1 MRVPFDWLK
10 EFTPVSAAAAD
21 VADSLTMRGLEVEAV
36 EQTIPRFSEVYV
48 GRILEVETIPAAEKL
63 SLCRVQVGTDVLPI
77 VCGAPNVARGH
88 TVAVAVPG
96 GRLADNSVIGK
107 RRLAGVDSSGML
119 CSEKELGL
127 SDDHSGI
134 FVLPEGLKTGEPL
147 DRALG
152 IADYVL
158 DVNVPPNRGDCQ
170 SILGIA
176 REVAGIYGLGVTLP
190 SFTLNETDAIDDL
203 IRLFVAD
210 KSAAPR
216 YVLRMVRGISIV
228 PAPFWMRNRITKAGM
243 RPINAIVDVTNYVML
258 ELGQPLHAF
267 DYARIGSKRIEVR
280 VAQEKSVFRT
290 LDGQDRALVEGD
302 ILICDGSGPVALA
315 GVMGGENSEISE
327 ATKDVAL
334 ESAFFNP
341 LLIRRT
347 ARRLD
352 LRSEASSRFEKGID
366 IETVDYA
373 ARRAVELMQRTAGG
387 VVLAGNLEVYEK
399 QKPAT
404 IRLSLKRTSEL
415 IGTPLSRE
423 EVVDGLASIGIKL
436 EGGHPVEDRR
446 GDTPVK
452 TGGGTPLSR
461 LEGGHPSE
469 RQGARGV
476 SPQPYHERS
485 VPPTL
490 PREECPPN
498 LTTRGVSPHDAETL
512 CFSVPSFR
520 HDLNEYVDLIEEVA
534 RIAGYDA
541 VPASAPVS
549 PLLPV
554 SRGKRD
560 TDIDAA
566 KTYLAAA
573 GFFEVIN
580 YGFFGVKDI
589 ENFQLLPPDERTSFV
604 PILNPISKELGVMR
618 TFLAARLLENIAY
631 NANRGTKNLRIFEV
645 GKVFFRSDGSVLPR
659 ESMHLACAISG
670 KEREYFWRDTVKEF
684 DFFDLKGVLEGLF
697 ERFNLRLRVEKAES
711 PFLESTEG
719 ADLFA
724 NDRKVGWIGALRDSV
739 RAAYNTDEKVWC
751 CELDLDVLGRSGTRE
766 RVYGPIPR
774 YPAVVRDFSFYVPD
788 QVPAADLVERIAEVS
803 PLIVSVG
810 VFDTFKKEVR
820 SISFRV
826 VFQSYEDTLTDEN
839 VNGLQQIIIDRLTIM
854 REGIKLRT

>member
-1 MRVPFDWLK
+1 MRVPFNWLK
-10 EFTPVSAAAAD
+10 EFTPVSAAASD

-36 EQTIPRFSEVYV
+36 EQIIPRFSEVYV
-48 GRILEVETIPAAEKL
+48 GRVLEVETIRLAEKL
-63 SLCRVQVGTDVLPI
+63 SLCRVDVGTDILPI
-77 VCGAPNVARGH
+77 VCGAPNVARGR

-96 GRLADNSVIGK
+96 GRLADNSVIEKK
-107 RRLAGVDSSGML
+107 RLVGVDSYGML

-134 FVLPEGLKTGEPL
+134 FVLPDDLKTGEPL

-152 IADYVL
+152 IADSVL

-176 REVAGIYGLGVTLP
+176 REVAGIYGLDVTLP
-190 SFTLNETDAIDDL
+190 SFTLNETDAIDGL
-203 IRLFVAD
+203 IRLSVAD
-210 KSAAPR
+210 TEACPR

-267 DYARIGSKRIEVR
+267 DYARIGGTRIEVR
-280 VAQEKSVFRT
+280 VADEKSVFRT
-290 LDGQDRALVEGD
+290 LDGQDRALVKGD

-315 GVMGGENSEISE
+315 GVMGGENSEISA

-341 LLIRRT
+341 LLIRQT

-352 LRSEASSRFEKGID
+352 LRSEASARFEKGID
-366 IETVDYA
+366 IENVDYA
-373 ARRAVELMQRTAGG
+373 ARRAVELMQRTSGG
-387 VVLAGNLEVYEK
+387 VVLAGSLEVYEK

-404 IRLSLKRTSEL
+404 IRLSLQRTRDL

-436 EGGHPVEDRR
+436 EGGHP
-446 GDTPVK
+446 
-452 TGGGTPLSR
+452 
-461 LEGGHPSE
+461 SE
-469 RQGARGV
+469 RQEARGV
-476 SPQPYHERS
+476 SPQPLS
-485 VPPTL
+485 
-490 PREECPPN
+490 
-498 LTTRGVSPHDAETL
+498 SDAETL

-520 HDLNEYVDLIEEVA
+520 HDLKEYVDLIEEVA

-589 ENFQLLPPDERTSFV
+589 ENFRLQAPDERTSFV

-631 NANRGTKNLRIFEV
+631 NGNRGTKNLRIFEV
-645 GKVFFRSDGSVLPR
+645 GKVFFRSDGAVLPR

-697 ERFNLRLRVEKAES
+697 ERFNLQLRVEKAES

-724 NDRKVGWIGALRDSV
+724 NDRKVGWIGALRESV

-751 CELDLDVLGRSGTRE
+751 SELDLDVLGRSGTRE
-766 RVYGPIPR
+766 RAYRPIPR

-788 QVPAADLVERIAEVS
+788 QVPVADLVEGIAEVS

-839 VNGLQQIIIDRLTIM
+839 VNGLQQIIIDRLAL

>member
-1 MRVPFDWLK
+1 MRVPFNWLK
-10 EFTPVSAAAAD
+10 EFTPVSAAASD

-36 EQTIPRFSEVYV
+36 EQIIPRFSEVYV
-48 GRILEVETIPAAEKL
+48 GRVLEVETIRLAEKL
-63 SLCRVQVGTDVLPI
+63 SLCRVDVGTDILPI
-77 VCGAPNVARGH
+77 VCGAPNVARGR

-96 GRLADNSVIGK
+96 GRLADNSVIEKK
-107 RRLAGVDSSGML
+107 RLVGVDSYGML

-134 FVLPEGLKTGEPL
+134 FVLPDDLKTGEPL

-176 REVAGIYGLGVTLP
+176 REVAGIYGLDVTLP
-190 SFTLNETDAIDDL
+190 SFTLNETDAIDGL
-203 IRLFVAD
+203 IRLSVAD
-210 KSAAPR
+210 TEACPR

-267 DYARIGSKRIEVR
+267 DYARIGGTRIEVR
-280 VAQEKSVFRT
+280 VADEKSVFRT
-290 LDGQDRALVEGD
+290 LDGQDRALVKGD

-315 GVMGGENSEISE
+315 GVMGGENSEISA

-341 LLIRRT
+341 LLIRQT

-352 LRSEASSRFEKGID
+352 LRSEASARFEKGID
-366 IETVDYA
+366 IENVDYA
-373 ARRAVELMQRTAGG
+373 ARRAVELMQRTSGG
-387 VVLAGNLEVYEK
+387 VVLAGSLEVYEK

-404 IRLSLKRTSEL
+404 IRLSLQRTRDL

-436 EGGHPVEDRR
+436 EGGHP
-446 GDTPVK
+446 
-452 TGGGTPLSR
+452 
-461 LEGGHPSE
+461 SE
-469 RQGARGV
+469 RQEARGV
-476 SPQPYHERS
+476 SPQPLS
-485 VPPTL
+485 
-490 PREECPPN
+490 
-498 LTTRGVSPHDAETL
+498 SDAETL

-520 HDLNEYVDLIEEVA
+520 HDLKEYVDLIEEVA

-589 ENFQLLPPDERTSFV
+589 ENFRLQAPDERTSFV

-631 NANRGTKNLRIFEV
+631 NGNRGTKNLRIFEV
-645 GKVFFRSDGSVLPR
+645 GKVFFRSDGAVLPR

-697 ERFNLRLRVEKAES
+697 ERFNLQLRVEKAES

-739 RAAYNTDEKVWC
+739 KAAYNASEKVWC
-751 CELDLDVLGRSGTRE
+751 SELDLDALGRCGTYE
-766 RVYGPIPR
+766 RTYRPIPR

-788 QVPAADLVERIAEVS
+788 QVPVADLVEGIAEVS

-826 VFQSYEDTLTDEN
+826 VFQSYEDTLTDGN
-839 VNGLQQIIIDRLTIM
+839 VNGLQQIIIDRLTM
-854 REGIKLRT
+854 KEGIKLRT

>member
-1 MRVPFDWLK
+1 MRVPFNWLK
-10 EFTPVSAAAAD
+10 EFTPVSASASD
-21 VADSLTMRGLEVEAV
+21 VADSLTMRGFEVEAV

-48 GRILEVETIPAAEKL
+48 GRVLEVETIPATEKL
-63 SLCRVQVGTDVLPI
+63 SLCRVEVGTGVLPI
-77 VCGAPNVARGH
+77 VCGASNVARGH

-107 RRLAGVDSSGML
+107 KRLAGVDSSGML

-134 FVLPEGLKTGEPL
+134 FVLPDELKTGEPL

-176 REVAGIYGLGVTLP
+176 REVAGIYGLSVTLP

-203 IRLFVAD
+203 IRLTVAD
-210 KSAAPR
+210 RSAAPR

-267 DYARIGSKRIEVR
+267 DYAHIGGKRIEVK

-290 LDGQDRALVEGD
+290 LDGQDRALVKGD

-315 GVMGGENSEISE
+315 GVMGGENSEIST

-366 IETVDYA
+366 IENVDYA

-387 VVLAGNLEVYEK
+387 VVLAGSLEVYEK

-404 IRLSLKRTSEL
+404 IRLSLKRTREL
-415 IGTPLSRE
+415 IGMPLSRE
-423 EVVDGLASIGIKL
+423 EVVDSLASIGI
-436 EGGHPVEDRR
+436 
-446 GDTPVK
+446 
-452 TGGGTPLSR
+452 
-461 LEGGHPSE
+461 
-469 RQGARGV
+469 
-476 SPQPYHERS
+476 
-485 VPPTL
+485 
-490 PREECPPN
+490 RE
-498 LTTRGVSPHDAETL
+498 TMSDAETL

-589 ENFQLLPPDERTSFV
+589 ENFLLQAPDERTSFV
-604 PILNPISKELGVMR
+604 PILNPISKELGIMR

-631 NANRGTKNLRIFEV
+631 NGNRGTKNLRIFEV
-645 GKVFFRSDGSVLPR
+645 GKVFFRTDGSVLPR

-670 KEREYFWRDTVKEF
+670 KEREYFWRDMVKEF

-697 ERFNLRLRVEKAES
+697 ERFNLQLRVEKAES

-751 CELDLDVLGRSGTRE
+751 AELDLDVLGQSGTRE

-788 QVPAADLVERIAEVS
+788 QVPAADLVEKITEVS

-826 VFQSYEDTLTDEN
+826 VFQSYEDTLTDES
-839 VNGLQQIIIDRLTIM
+839 VNGLQQIIIDRLTM

>member
-1 MRVPFDWLK
+1 MRVPFNWLK
-10 EFTPVSAAAAD
+10 EFTPVSAAASD

-36 EQTIPRFSEVYV
+36 EQTIPRFSGVYV
-48 GRILEVETIPAAEKL
+48 GRVLEVETIRLAKKL
-63 SLCRVQVGTDVLPI
+63 SLCRVEVGTDVLPI

-96 GRLADNSVIGK
+96 GRLADNSVIEK
-107 RRLAGVDSSGML
+107 KRLAGVDSSGML

-134 FVLPEGLKTGEPL
+134 FVLPDELKTGEPL
-147 DRALG
+147 EAALG

-176 REVAGIYGLGVTLP
+176 REVASIYGLGVTLP
-190 SFTLNETDAIDDL
+190 SFTLNETDSIDNL
-203 IRLFVAD
+203 IRLTVD
-210 KSAAPR
+210 DRSAAPR

-267 DYARIGSKRIEVR
+267 DYARIGGKRIEVK

-290 LDGQDRALVEGD
+290 LDGQDRALVKGD
-302 ILICDGSGPVALA
+302 MLICDGSGPVALA
-315 GVMGGENSEISE
+315 GVMGGENSEISA

-387 VVLAGNLEVYEK
+387 VVLAGSLEVYEK
-399 QKPAT
+399 QTPAT
-404 IRLSLKRTSEL
+404 IRLSLKRTREL

-423 EVVDGLASIGIKL
+423 EVVDGLASIGI
-436 EGGHPVEDRR
+436 
-446 GDTPVK
+446 
-452 TGGGTPLSR
+452 
-461 LEGGHPSE
+461 
-469 RQGARGV
+469 
-476 SPQPYHERS
+476 
-485 VPPTL
+485 
-490 PREECPPN
+490 RE
-498 LTTRGVSPHDAETL
+498 TMSDAETL

-631 NANRGTKNLRIFEV
+631 NGNRGTKNLRIFEV
-645 GKVFFRSDGSVLPR
+645 GKVFFRADGSLLPR
-659 ESMHLACAISG
+659 ESIHLACAISG

-697 ERFNLRLRVEKAES
+697 ERFNLRLRVEKTES

-751 CELDLDVLGRSGTRE
+751 SELDLDVLGRSGTRE

-788 QVPAADLVERIAEVS
+788 QIPAADLVERIAEVS

-839 VNGLQQIIIDRLTIM
+839 VNGLQQIIIDRLTM
-854 REGIKLRT
+854 RKGIKLRT

>member
-1 MRVPFDWLK
+1 MRVPFNWLK
-10 EFTPVSAAAAD
+10 EFTPVSAAASD

-36 EQTIPRFSEVYV
+36 EQIIPRFSEVYV
-48 GRILEVETIPAAEKL
+48 GRVLEVETIRLAEKL
-63 SLCRVQVGTDVLPI
+63 SLCRVDVGTDILPI
-77 VCGAPNVARGH
+77 VCGAPNVARGR

-96 GRLADNSVIGK
+96 GRLADNSVIEKK
-107 RRLAGVDSSGML
+107 RLVGVDSYGML

-134 FVLPEGLKTGEPL
+134 FVLPDELKTGEPL
-147 DRALG
+147 EAALG

-176 REVAGIYGLGVTLP
+176 REVAGIYGLDVTLP
-190 SFTLNETDAIDDL
+190 SFTLNETDAIDGL
-203 IRLFVAD
+203 IRLSVAD
-210 KSAAPR
+210 TEACPR

-267 DYARIGSKRIEVR
+267 DYARIGGTRIEVR
-280 VAQEKSVFRT
+280 VADEKSVFRT
-290 LDGQDRALVEGD
+290 LDGQDRALVKGD

-315 GVMGGENSEISE
+315 GVMGGENSEISA

-341 LLIRRT
+341 LLIRQT

-352 LRSEASSRFEKGID
+352 LRSEASARFEKGID
-366 IETVDYA
+366 IENVDYA
-373 ARRAVELMQRTAGG
+373 ARRAVELMQRTSGG
-387 VVLAGNLEVYEK
+387 VVLAGSLEVYEK

-404 IRLSLKRTSEL
+404 IRLSLQRTRDL

-436 EGGHPVEDRR
+436 EGGHP
-446 GDTPVK
+446 
-452 TGGGTPLSR
+452 
-461 LEGGHPSE
+461 SE
-469 RQGARGV
+469 RQEARGV
-476 SPQPYHERS
+476 SPQPLS
-485 VPPTL
+485 
-490 PREECPPN
+490 
-498 LTTRGVSPHDAETL
+498 SDAETL

-520 HDLNEYVDLIEEVA
+520 HDLKEYVDLIEEVA

-589 ENFQLLPPDERTSFV
+589 ENFRLQAPDERTSFV

-631 NANRGTKNLRIFEV
+631 NGNRGTKNLRIFEV
-645 GKVFFRSDGSVLPR
+645 GKVFFRSDGAVLPR

-697 ERFNLRLRVEKAES
+697 ERFNLQLRVEKAES

-724 NDRKVGWIGALRDSV
+724 NDRKVGWIGALRESV

-751 CELDLDVLGRSGTRE
+751 SELDLDVLGRSGTRE
-766 RVYGPIPR
+766 RAYRPIPR

-788 QVPAADLVERIAEVS
+788 QVPVADLVEGIAEVS

-826 VFQSYEDTLTDEN
+826 VFQSYEDTLTDGN
-839 VNGLQQIIIDRLTIM
+839 VNGLQQIIIDRLTM
-854 REGIKLRT
+854 KEGIKLRT

>member
-1 MRVPFDWLK
+1 MKVPFDWLK
-10 EFTPVSAAAAD
+10 EFTPVSAAASD
-21 VADSLTMRGLEVEAV
+21 VAESLTMRGLEVEAV
-36 EQTIPRFSEVYV
+36 EQTIPGFSEVYV
-48 GRILEVETIPAAEKL
+48 GRIIEVETIPRTEKL
-63 SLCRVQVGTDVLPI
+63 SLCRVDVGAGVFLPI
-77 VCGAPNVARGH
+77 VCGAPNVARGS

-96 GRLADNSVIGK
+96 GRLADNSVIEKK
-107 RRLAGVDSSGML
+107 RIAGVESSGML

-134 FVLPEGLKTGEPL
+134 FVLPDELRTGEPL
-147 DRALG
+147 GAALG

-203 IRLFVAD
+203 IRLTVAD
-210 KSAAPR
+210 TEACPR

-267 DYARIGSKRIEVR
+267 DYARIGSRRIDVR
-280 VAQEKSVFRT
+280 VADEKSAFRT
-290 LDGQDRALVEGD
+290 LDGQDRALVKGD

-315 GVMGGENSEISE
+315 GVMGGENSEISA

-352 LRSEASSRFEKGID
+352 LRSEASARFEKGID
-366 IETVDYA
+366 IENVDFA

-387 VVLAGNLEVYEK
+387 VVLAGSLEVYEK

-404 IRLSLKRTSEL
+404 IRLSLKRAGAL

-423 EVVDGLASIGIKL
+423 KVVGGLASIGIKIGSGTHL
-436 EGGHPVEDRR
+436 QKQKNVPAIDKGW
-446 GDTPVK
+446 GDTP
-452 TGGGTPLSR
+452 PNANR
-461 LEGGHPSE
+461 
-469 RQGARGV
+469 
-476 SPQPYHERS
+476 
-485 VPPTL
+485 
-490 PREECPPN
+490 REECCPSNLDGVPPQP
-498 LTTRGVSPHDAETL
+498 LPSDAETL
-512 CFSVPSFR
+512 CFAVPSFR

-534 RIAGYDA
+534 RITGYDA

-560 TDIDAA
+560 ADIDAA
-566 KTYLAAA
+566 KSYLAAN

-580 YGFFGVKDI
+580 YGFFGVRDI
-589 ENFQLLPPDERTSFV
+589 ESFLLQAPDERASFV

-618 TFLAARLLENIAY
+618 TFLAARLLENVAY
-631 NANRGTKNLRIFEV
+631 NSNRGTKNLRIFEV
-645 GKVFFRSDGSVLPR
+645 GKVFFRSDESALPR

-670 KEREYFWRDTVKEF
+670 KEREYFWRDKVKEF

-711 PFLESTEG
+711 PFLESAES

-724 NDRKVGWIGALRDSV
+724 NDKKVGWIGLLRDSV

-751 CELDLDVLGRSGTRE
+751 AELDLDVLGRSGTRE

-788 QVPAADLVERIAEVS
+788 EVPVADLVQKIAEVS

-810 VFDTFKKEVR
+810 VFDTFKKEAR

-839 VNGLQQIIIDRLTIM
+839 VNGMQQIIIDRLTM
-854 REGIKLRT
+854 SQGIKLRT

>member
-1 MRVPFDWLK
+1 MRVPFNWLK
-10 EFTPVSAAAAD
+10 EFTPVSAAASD

-36 EQTIPRFSEVYV
+36 EQIIPRFSEVYV
-48 GRILEVETIPAAEKL
+48 GRVLEVETIRLAEKL
-63 SLCRVQVGTDVLPI
+63 SLCRVDVGTDILPI
-77 VCGAPNVARGH
+77 VCGAPNVARGR

-96 GRLADNSVIGK
+96 GRLADNSVIEKK
-107 RRLAGVDSSGML
+107 RLVGVDSYGML

-134 FVLPEGLKTGEPL
+134 FVLPDDLKTGEPL

-176 REVAGIYGLGVTLP
+176 REVAGIYGLDVTLP
-190 SFTLNETDAIDDL
+190 SFTLNETDAIDGL
-203 IRLFVAD
+203 IRLSVAD
-210 KSAAPR
+210 TEACPR

-267 DYARIGSKRIEVR
+267 DYARIGGTRIEVR
-280 VAQEKSVFRT
+280 VADEKSVFRT
-290 LDGQDRALVEGD
+290 LDGQDRALVKGD

-315 GVMGGENSEISE
+315 GVMGGENSEISA

-341 LLIRRT
+341 LLIRQT

-352 LRSEASSRFEKGID
+352 LRSEASARFEKGID
-366 IETVDYA
+366 IENVDYA
-373 ARRAVELMQRTAGG
+373 ARRAVELMQRTSGG
-387 VVLAGNLEVYEK
+387 VVLAGSLEVYEK

-404 IRLSLKRTSEL
+404 IRLSLQRTRDL

-436 EGGHPVEDRR
+436 EGGHP
-446 GDTPVK
+446 
-452 TGGGTPLSR
+452 
-461 LEGGHPSE
+461 SE
-469 RQGARGV
+469 RQEARGV
-476 SPQPYHERS
+476 SPQPLS
-485 VPPTL
+485 
-490 PREECPPN
+490 
-498 LTTRGVSPHDAETL
+498 SDAETL

-520 HDLNEYVDLIEEVA
+520 HDLKEYVDLIEEVA

-589 ENFQLLPPDERTSFV
+589 ENFRLQAPDERTSFV

-631 NANRGTKNLRIFEV
+631 NGNRGTKNLRIFEV
-645 GKVFFRSDGSVLPR
+645 GKVFFRSDGAVLPR

-697 ERFNLRLRVEKAES
+697 ERFNLQLRVEKAES

-724 NDRKVGWIGALRDSV
+724 NDRKVGWIGALRESV

-751 CELDLDVLGRSGTRE
+751 SELDLDVLGRSGTRE
-766 RVYGPIPR
+766 RAYRPIPR

-788 QVPAADLVERIAEVS
+788 QVPVADLVEGIAEVS

-826 VFQSYEDTLTDEN
+826 VFQSYEDTLTDGN
-839 VNGLQQIIIDRLTIM
+839 VNGLQQIIIDRLTM
-854 REGIKLRT
+854 KEGIKLRT

>member
-1 MRVPFDWLK
+1 MRVPFNWLK
-10 EFTPVSAAAAD
+10 EFTPVSAAASD

-36 EQTIPRFSEVYV
+36 EQIIPRFSEVYV
-48 GRILEVETIPAAEKL
+48 GRVLEVETIRLAEKL
-63 SLCRVQVGTDVLPI
+63 SLCRVDVGTDILPI
-77 VCGAPNVARGH
+77 VCGAPNVARGR

-96 GRLADNSVIGK
+96 GRLADNSVIEKK
-107 RRLAGVDSSGML
+107 RLVGVDSYGML

-134 FVLPEGLKTGEPL
+134 FVLPDDLKTGEPL

-176 REVAGIYGLGVTLP
+176 REVAGIYGLDVTLP
-190 SFTLNETDAIDDL
+190 SFTLNETDAIDGL
-203 IRLFVAD
+203 IRLSVAD
-210 KSAAPR
+210 TEACPR

-267 DYARIGSKRIEVR
+267 DYARIGGTRIEVR
-280 VAQEKSVFRT
+280 VADEKSVFRT
-290 LDGQDRALVEGD
+290 LDGQDRALVKGD

-315 GVMGGENSEISE
+315 GVMGGENSEISA

-341 LLIRRT
+341 LLIRQT

-352 LRSEASSRFEKGID
+352 LRSEASARFEKGID
-366 IETVDYA
+366 IENVDYA
-373 ARRAVELMQRTAGG
+373 ARRAVELMQRTSGG
-387 VVLAGNLEVYEK
+387 VVLAGSLEVYEK

-404 IRLSLKRTSEL
+404 IRLSLQRTRDL

-436 EGGHPVEDRR
+436 EGGHP
-446 GDTPVK
+446 
-452 TGGGTPLSR
+452 
-461 LEGGHPSE
+461 SE
-469 RQGARGV
+469 RQEARGV
-476 SPQPYHERS
+476 SPQPLS
-485 VPPTL
+485 
-490 PREECPPN
+490 
-498 LTTRGVSPHDAETL
+498 SDAETL

-520 HDLNEYVDLIEEVA
+520 HDLKEYVDLIEEVA

-573 GFFEVIN
+573 GFFEIIN

-589 ENFQLLPPDERTSFV
+589 ENFRLQAPDERTSFV

-631 NANRGTKNLRIFEV
+631 NGNRGTKNLRIFEV
-645 GKVFFRSDGSVLPR
+645 GKVFFRSDGAVLPR

-697 ERFNLRLRVEKAES
+697 ERFNLQLRVEKAES

-724 NDRKVGWIGALRDSV
+724 NDRKVGWIGALRESV

-751 CELDLDVLGRSGTRE
+751 SELDLDVLGRSGTRE
-766 RVYGPIPR
+766 RAYRPIPR

-788 QVPAADLVERIAEVS
+788 QVPVADLVEGIAEVS

-826 VFQSYEDTLTDEN
+826 VFQSYEDTLTDGN
-839 VNGLQQIIIDRLTIM
+839 VNGLQQIIIDRLTM
-854 REGIKLRT
+854 KEGIKLRT

>member
-1 MRVPFDWLK
+1 MRVPFNWLK
-10 EFTPVSAAAAD
+10 EFTPVSAAASD

-36 EQTIPRFSEVYV
+36 EQTIPRFSGVYV
-48 GRILEVETIPAAEKL
+48 GRVLEVETIRLAKKL
-63 SLCRVQVGTDVLPI
+63 SLCRVEVGTDVLPI
-77 VCGAPNVARGH
+77 VCGAPNVARGQ

-96 GRLADNSVIGK
+96 GRLADNSVIEK
-107 RRLAGVDSSGML
+107 KRLAGVDSSGML

-134 FVLPEGLKTGEPL
+134 FVLPDELKTGEPL
-147 DRALG
+147 EAALG

-176 REVAGIYGLGVTLP
+176 REVASIYGLGVTLP
-190 SFTLNETDAIDDL
+190 SFTLNETDSIDNL
-203 IRLFVAD
+203 IRLTVD
-210 KSAAPR
+210 DRSAAPR

-267 DYARIGSKRIEVR
+267 DYARIGGKRIEVK

-290 LDGQDRALVEGD
+290 LDGQDRALVKGD

-315 GVMGGENSEISE
+315 GVMGGENSEISA

-387 VVLAGNLEVYEK
+387 VVLAGSLEVYEK
-399 QKPAT
+399 HTPAT
-404 IRLSLKRTSEL
+404 IRLSLKRTREL
-415 IGTPLSRE
+415 IGAPLSRE
-423 EVVDGLASIGIKL
+423 EVVDGLASIGI
-436 EGGHPVEDRR
+436 
-446 GDTPVK
+446 
-452 TGGGTPLSR
+452 
-461 LEGGHPSE
+461 
-469 RQGARGV
+469 
-476 SPQPYHERS
+476 
-485 VPPTL
+485 
-490 PREECPPN
+490 RE
-498 LTTRGVSPHDAETL
+498 TMSDAETL

-589 ENFQLLPPDERTSFV
+589 ENFLLQAPDERTSFV

-631 NANRGTKNLRIFEV
+631 NGNRGTKNLRIFEV
-645 GKVFFRSDGSVLPR
+645 GKVFFRTDGSLLPR
-659 ESMHLACAISG
+659 ESIHLACAISG

-697 ERFNLRLRVEKAES
+697 ERFNLQLRVEKTES

-751 CELDLDVLGRSGTRE
+751 SELDLDVLGQSGTRE

-788 QVPAADLVERIAEVS
+788 HIPAADLVERIAEVS

-839 VNGLQQIIIDRLTIM
+839 VNGLQQIIIDRLTM
-854 REGIKLRT
+854 RKGIKLRT